1 MSAIPVIDLAQP
13 SAAVANA
20 IGQACVETG
29 FFTVINHGVPASL
42 IAKVYAVA
50 EGFFDLPMA
59 EKMKVARP
67 RPEQNR
73 GFIALGAEVLSRLAG
88 SDSPPDYKEVFTI
101 GPFDLPATD
110 YYTAPA
116 AYPHMA
122 PNLWPEQP
130 TALQPVLREY
140 WAVLTNLSHRLL
152 RHCAVALEL
161 PPGFFDGKVDRQASM
176 LRLIDYPPYSGAARP
191 GQLRAGAHTDLNM
204 LTVLHAN
211 STVGGLEV
219 RDRNGHWI
227 APPMHADAF
236 VVNIGD
242 IMMRWTNDRWV
253 STLHR
258 VVNPPEG
265 NTKRRISVPF
275 FFQAN
280 YDTIVECLPTCR
292 PADAAPKYPPVTVGD
307 YRAARFAATANA

>member
-13 SAAVANA
+13 GAAVANA
-20 IGQACVETG
+20 IGHACVETG
-29 FFTVINHGVPASL
+29 FFAVINHGVPASL
-42 IAKVYAVA
+42 IATVYAVA

-73 GFIALGAEVLSRLAG
+73 GFIALGTEVLSRLAG

-110 YYTAPA
+110 YYTVPA

-130 TALQPVLREY
+130 AALQPVLREY

-161 PPGFFDGKVDRQASM
+161 PPGFFDGKIDRQASM

-204 LTVLHAN
+204 LTVLHAKSGLRSRWN
-211 STVGGLEV
+211 PIPVSVG
-219 RDRNGHWI
+219 
-227 APPMHADAF
+227 
-236 VVNIGD
+236 
-242 IMMRWTNDRWV
+242 
-253 STLHR
+253 
-258 VVNPPEG
+258 
-265 NTKRRISVPF
+265 
-275 FFQAN
+275 
-280 YDTIVECLPTCR
+280 
-292 PADAAPKYPPVTVGD
+292 
-307 YRAARFAATANA
+307 RFAKL

>member
-20 IGQACVETG
+20 INQACVETG

-42 IAKVYAVA
+42 IATVYAVA

-110 YYTAPA
+110 YYTVPA

-130 TALQPVLREY
+130 TTLQPVLREY
-140 WAVLTNLSHRLL
+140 WAALTNLSHRLL
-152 RHCAVALEL
+152 RHCAVALQRRGA
-161 PPGFFDGKVDRQASM
+161 PGPVTRRRTYRSQ
-176 LRLIDYPPYSGAARP
+176 
-191 GQLRAGAHTDLNM
+191 
-204 LTVLHAN
+204 
-211 STVGGLEV
+211 
-219 RDRNGHWI
+219 
-227 APPMHADAF
+227 HAD
-236 VVNIGD
+236 
-242 IMMRWTNDRWV
+242 
-253 STLHR
+253 
-258 VVNPPEG
+258 
-265 NTKRRISVPF
+265 
-275 FFQAN
+275 
-280 YDTIVECLPTCR
+280 C
-292 PADAAPKYPPVTVGD
+292 AACQQYCWWLGGP
-307 YRAARFAATANA
+307 